1 MAKAQAI
8 TGLDTQAPTEQ
19 NARIIA
25 RERLAELYAYVDY
38 IESAANIQELHA
50 MRIAAKRLRYT
61 LEIFADYLPAGSKEI
76 AEELANVQDEL
87 GALHDSEVMLALLRL
102 SLQTGEESTAS
113 EKPETELAAQ
123 RKALLSQ
130 EMLASFLDTSNT
142 PALSERERRA
152 LESFLRRQER
162 RREQAYTAFRRHWD
176 QLEQRDFRAEILA
189 LLIQDKDVDEDEIEE
204 QEEHSDNQ
212 EGK

>member
-8 TGLDTQAPTEQ
+8 TGLETQVPTEQ

-25 RERLAELYAYVDY
+25 RMRLADLYTYMDY
-38 IESAANIQELHA
+38 IESPANIQELHD

-61 LEIFADYLPAGSKEI
+61 LEIFVDYLPAASQSI
-76 AEELANVQDEL
+76 AEELASLQDEL

-102 SLQTGEESTAS
+102 SLQTAGNTVAKR
-113 EKPETELAAQ
+113 KPETELASQ

-130 EMLASFLDTSNT
+130 EMLTSLLDTSST
-142 PALSERERRA
+142 PVLSSGERHG

-162 RREQAYTAFRRHWD
+162 RREQSYATFRQHWD
-176 QLEQRDFRAEILA
+176 QLEQRHFRVEILA
-189 LLIQDKDVDEDEIEE
+189 LLTQGKHEDEVEE
-204 QEEHSDNQ
+204 RGDISHSK
-212 EGK
+212 EGM